1 MNKIY
6 TTILFV
12 AAILCMTACNNKK
25 APKLETAEDT
35 LSWAL
40 GESFAMS
47 VMQNN
52 LSVDKDLV
60 IEAFRHTVE
69 GWEQP
74 FDESVCE
81 EAYKRLT
88 MQAMQQQQQ
97 RVQSQNKDV
106 AAKEEAYFQKLVA
119 ENPNVKKSDK
129 GFYYEVL
136 KSGKGKNAK
145 FGERVSFDYKGY
157 YMLTGEQFDQSNG
170 YSGGE
175 PIIHVVGNPMF
186 PGLLE
191 GMQLMNAGSLYRFYF
206 PNQLAFGAN
215 GSEDIPPYTAVIYE
229 VELHEIMND

>member
-1 MNKIY
+1 MNKTF

-25 APKLETAEDT
+25 APKLESAEDT

-52 LSVDKDLV
+52 LNVDKDLV
-60 IEAFRHTVE
+60 VEAFRHTVE

-74 FDESVCE
+74 FDESVCQA
-81 EAYKRLT
+81 AYQRLT
-88 MQAMQQQQQ
+88 MQAMMQQ
-97 RVQSQNKDV
+97 RQRSENQN
-106 AAKEEAYFQKLVA
+106 AEMSAQEMAYFQKLEA

-136 KSGKGKNAK
+136 KSGKGVNAK
-145 FGERVSFDYKGY
+145 FGDIISFDYKGY
-157 YMLTGEQFDQSNG
+157 FMLSGEQFDQSEG
-170 YSGGE
+170 YSGGK
-175 PIIHVVGNPMF
+175 PITHVVGNPMF

-191 GMQLMNAGSLYRFYF
+191 GLQLMNAGAHYRFYF
-206 PNQLAFGAN
+206 PNQMAFGAK
-215 GSEDIPPYTAVIYE
+215 GSQDIPPYTPVIYE
-229 VELHEIMND
+229 VELHEIVND

>member
-35 LSWAL
+35 ISWAL

-69 GWEQP
+69 GWDQP

-186 PGLLE
+186 SGLLE

>member
-1 MNKIY
+1 MNKIF
-6 TTILFV
+6 TTIIIAL
-12 AAILCMTACNNKK
+12 AIVGMTACNNKK
-25 APKLETAEDT
+25 TPKLETSEDT

-47 VMQNN
+47 MMQNN
-52 LSVDKDLV
+52 LQVDKDLV

-81 EAYKRLT
+81 AAYKKLT
-88 MQAMQQQQQ
+88 MQAMMNQQQ
-97 RVQSQNKDV
+97 RQQSQNSDI
-106 AAKEEAYFQKLVA
+106 AAKEEAYFKKLVA

-136 KSGKGKNAK
+136 RAGKGKNAK
-145 FGERVSFDYKGY
+145 FGERISFDYKGY
-157 YMLTGEQFDQSNG
+157 FMFTGEQFDQSNG

-191 GMQLMNAGSLYRFYF
+191 GLQLMNTGALYRFYF
-206 PNQLAFGAN
+206 PNQMAFGAN